1 MLWLQGSLNQ
11 EIDVVLSSCKVCLHA
26 WKLAQPAP
34 TFLGPVLDAL
44 TPCVAA
50 HLQPAEHLLLRAHCS
65 IAGPAGHLP
74 ATQPRQTQRHSA
86 LQVRS
91 IRRGQGDSH
100 LYIRVSVHTQT
111 RDSSRAP
118 LPPYPRAY
126 LRGIAFDGVRVGR
139 HTHHPDRISAT
150 VLVTLTVQPTQP
162 APPPPVTLSLPE
174 TSSSSAVT
182 VSAPP
187 LPPRRRPALTLPATQ
202 ALPVQE
208 VQITLAS
215 CADCGLAWVQRDAAP
230 AFLIQVVGWVGPV
243 SRPQR
248 RR

>member
-1 MLWLQGSLNQ
+1 MQNIYSPQNTCSSELTVPSQAQQGNFQPPSHGKRNGTQIFKYVPSGAGKATLTFTYGQ
-11 EIDVVLSSCKVCLHA
+11 VCTL
-26 WKLAQPAP
+26 KLETEVAP
-34 TFLGPVLDAL
+34 
-44 TPCVAA
+44 
-50 HLQPAEHLLLRAHCS
+50 HCS
-65 IAGPAGHLP
+65 PSLY
-74 ATQPRQTQRHSA
+74 
-86 LQVRS
+86 
-91 IRRGQGDSH
+91 RRAD
-100 LYIRVSVHTQT
+100 
-111 RDSSRAP
+111 
-118 LPPYPRAY
+118 

-150 VLVTLTVQPTQP
+150 VLVTMTVQPTQP